1 MGICEQPSPNKRNNH
16 EQQNKMNGEKI
27 QNLPIITKFYNKI
40 RKCICEFNYN
50 YYSQNVYQEHD
61 EECYISRNLIGFLC
75 EIPFPNNSNLLPV
88 LITNNHILGE
98 ETIQIGKEIKFNLND
113 KPYKIKIDNSRK
125 TFMDINNNI
134 IIIEIKKEDNI
145 KQFLKIDDDI
155 SNINQNQD
163 QLFIIKYAC
172 KENEIESIKI
182 LNNMVNLNKDI
193 NFFFYSCDRE
203 INPLGGLLFNS
214 SSYTIFGMHKN
225 KGSENSVNIG
235 IPIKQII
242 IDFYKNTV
250 KSENNFVN
258 YINKNEEKSVSSK
271 KQEEKNDGNPNSS
284 KDNENIINNNESKKE
299 DKNRTN
305 ISSEMSNI
313 NNNNGIIDEGN
324 KGNTICSKKTANSIN
339 NKAKEINLIFH
350 IIDKELFLDAKE
362 SMIFNE
368 VIRQLKEKYIW
379 LESMNINN
387 YQYNEIKI
395 NIEKSVKE
403 NNLKDNADIIII
415 ENK

>member
-1 MGICEQPSPNKRNNH
+1 MGICEQPSQNKRNNH
-16 EQQNKMNGEKI
+16 EPQNKMNGEKI

-50 YYSQNVYQEHD
+50 YNSQNVYQEHD
-61 EECYISRNLIGFLC
+61 EKYYISRNLIGFLC

-88 LITNNHILGE
+88 LITSNHILGE
-98 ETIQIGKEIKFNLND
+98 ENIQIGKEIKFNLND

-125 TFMDINNNI
+125 TFMDVNNNI

-163 QLFIIKYAC
+163 QLFMVEYEC

-193 NFFFYSCDRE
+193 NFLFYSCDSE
-203 INPLGGLLFNS
+203 INPLGGLIFNS
-214 SSYTIFGMHKN
+214 STNTIFGMHKN
-225 KGSENSVNIG
+225 KDSESSVNIG

-242 IDFYKNTV
+242 IDFYKNNS
-250 KSENNFVN
+250 K
-258 YINKNEEKSVSSK
+258 NKNEEKSVSSK
-271 KQEEKNDGNPNSS
+271 KQEEKKDRNPNSS

-305 ISSEMSNI
+305 ISSEITNI
-313 NNNNGIIDEGN
+313 NNNNGNIDEGN
-324 KGNTICSKKTANSIN
+324 KGNTICSKKTENSIN

-387 YQYNEIKI
+387 YQYNGI
-395 NIEKSVKE
+395 NINNEKSVKE
-403 NNLKDNADIIII
+403 NDLKDNADIIII